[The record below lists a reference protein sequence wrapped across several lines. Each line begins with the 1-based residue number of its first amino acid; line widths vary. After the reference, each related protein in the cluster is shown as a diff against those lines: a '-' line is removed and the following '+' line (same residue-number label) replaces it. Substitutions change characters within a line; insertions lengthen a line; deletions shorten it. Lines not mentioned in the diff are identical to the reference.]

1 VITLAAVGYGEK
13 CLAGPAVRDGGKI
26 TVRKL
31 GIFVTILVLAAIS
44 AWGAASPALAA
55 NGDGP
60 SGSGTALV
68 PQIQGP
74 PGPPPTSGTGIR
86 IQPDVSGYNRCE
98 KGGGPL
104 WTAYFKDRFHSCFL
118 VHTGFDVVV
127 KKDGVNVVV
136 GNWTLLWIVSGAGY
150 NSGQLMTF
158 TVKSTLWKVIGVPP
172 GPTWRWSVG
181 LGCLNYFGSTCNNN
195 HSTGYTYD
203 VAEWSLPHTFT
214 FLFNTSKSPGYTPD
228 KYYNADD
235 GLNYHAMSQW
245 QMFPGNQSSKSWS
258 NPVYFRGDKAPYARG
273 VGGSVFYQVI
283 PTWKISLS
291 GNAAAVAKHIQT
303 ALTKPGSGYPP
314 PPKGKTV
321 RIPGSVATGQPL
333 MRLYP
338 DYDQQIYDN
347 NRSTAIAACVAHWG
361 SGYANGGK
369 DQCDEYPMA
378 ATYEGASQANGNPW
392 WYSVQVLSQK
402 ANSSAGGSWVQFLNN
417 NRVLSGD
424 PFWVAVVS

>member
-1 VITLAAVGYGEK
+1 
-13 CLAGPAVRDGGKI
+13 
-26 TVRKL
+26 VRKIVIGL
-31 GIFVTILVLAAIS
+31 TIASIAAIS
-44 AWGAASPALAA
+44 TLSAAAPALASNA
-55 NGDGP
+55 GGTGP
-60 SGSGTALV
+60 AIMA
-68 PQIQGP
+68 PQVQGP
-74 PGPPPTSGTGIR
+74 PPPPPTSGKGTR

-98 KGGGPL
+98 GGGGPL

-136 GNWTLLWIVSGAGY
+136 GNWTLRWIVTGTGY
-150 NSGQLMTF
+150 NLGQLMTF
-158 TVKSTLWKVIGVPP
+158 TVKSTLWDVTGVPP

-181 LGCLNYFGSTCNNN
+181 LSCLNYFGSTCGNN

-203 VAEWSLPHTFT
+203 VATWSVPHTFT

-228 KYYNADD
+228 KYYNAAD

-245 QMFPGNQSSKSWS
+245 QMFPGNQASKSWS
-258 NPVYFRGDKAPYARG
+258 NPVYFRGDKAKYARG

-291 GNAAAVAKHIQT
+291 GKAAAVAKHIQL
-303 ALTKPGSGYPP
+303 ALTKPGTGSYPP
-314 PPKGKTV
+314 APKGKKV
-321 RIPGSVATGQPL
+321 RIPGSVSTGQPL

-338 DYDQQIYDN
+338 AYDQTIYDA
-347 NRSTAIAACVAHWG
+347 NRDTANRACVAKWG
-361 SGYANGGK
+361 PGYSNGGK
-369 DQCDEYPMA
+369 DECDEYPMA
-378 ATYEGASQANGNPW
+378 ATYEGASQANGSPW
-392 WYSVQVLSQK
+392 WYSVQVLAAS
-402 ANSSAGGSWVQFLNN
+402 ANGSAGGSWVQFLNN